1 MENKI
6 SKYFKG
12 KRLDETR
19 ACNIMNVHFLSEDGQ
34 LLFYEDCL
42 KIAKQIKKDT
52 EQNAELAFRKSC
64 QFFVEPNFCD
74 STERS
79 SNNCFNNDSE
89 CLTLQ
94 YYRSEYAKLDK

>member
-1 MENKI
+1 MEDKL

-12 KRLDETR
+12 KWLDHERCCSVMTT
-19 ACNIMNVHFLSEDGQ
+19 HFLSDEGQ
-34 LLFYEDCL
+34 IIYRKDCL
-42 KIAKQIKKDT
+42 RIAEQIKKDT

-64 QFFVEPNFCD
+64 QFFIKPNICD

-79 SNNCFNNDSE
+79 SNNCFENDEE

-94 YYRSEYAKLDK
+94 YYRNAYAKLDK